1 MRQFVMS
8 KKSSTTETTMGQ
20 DPEDVKTP
28 QSVKDWE
35 AGKPIQVETTV
46 EKIERMR
53 KELKQLEEQNEDEQ
67 REKLVGLPVS
77 LGFGGGIGGMVKLIQ
92 ALMPFTKGRLILTDS
107 AESGSAILPGSVGV
121 APKTPGT
128 RAKITP
134 EIRQK
139 IIDQLT
145 DTGSTSAAVA
155 EMFGVSTATIAI
167 IKKQANLTKPRK

>member
-1 MRQFVMS
+1 MRHIAMS
-8 KKSSTTETTMGQ
+8 KPSKTTTETTMGQ

-35 AGKPIQVETTV
+35 AGKPISVETTI

-53 KELKQLEEQNEDEQ
+53 KQLKELEEQNEDEQ

-107 AESGSAILPGSVGV
+107 AESGSAILPSSIGV
-121 APKTPGT
+121 AKTPGT
-128 RAKITP
+128 RAKVTP
-134 EIRQK
+134 ELKEKAINLLR
-139 IIDQLT
+139 
-145 DTGSTSAAVA
+145 DTGMTSAQVA
-155 EMFGVSTATIAI
+155 AEVGVSSATVALW
-167 IKKQANLTKPRK
+167 KKGAGLTKARK